1 MSLEEKRGLETWR
14 RVQEDVPGPVV
25 FLHPGS
31 VYQVPRA
38 CPAEDTAVSETG
50 KTPRPRGG
58 GGARDKL
65 QTACHVVYQKGHEPW
80 RNDTV
85 GKDHGESGWFAI
97 LDKVDEGDLCLG
109 GDIGAET

>member
-1 MSLEEKRGLETWR
+1 MLRASLEEKRGLETWR

-50 KTPRPRGG
+50 KTPARVEGEGPGTNSRPRVTRCIRRGMSRGEMTQSERTMESRGG
-58 GGARDKL
+58 L
-65 QTACHVVYQKGHEPW
+65 Q
-80 RNDTV
+80 
-85 GKDHGESGWFAI
+85 F
-97 LDKVDEGDLCLG
+97 
-109 GDIGAET
+109 

>member
-1 MSLEEKRGLETWR
+1 MEACAGGRPRPRGVPSSGKRLPSASCMPCCGHGSER
-14 RVQEDVPGPVV
+14 DRED
-25 FLHPGS
+25 
-31 VYQVPRA
+31 
-38 CPAEDTAVSETG
+38 
-50 KTPRPRGG
+50 PRPRGG

-65 QTACHVVYQKGHEPW
+65 QTACHAVYQKGHEPW